1 MPCSGTVSAINEDLS
16 GKPSLINES
25 PLEKGWIAKITVEKN
40 DYSDLMD
47 EAAYKTYLKDCHH

>member
-1 MPCSGTVSAINEDLS
+1 MPCSGTVSAVNEELS
-16 GKPSLINES
+16 DKASLINES